1 MPDLKKKVMSD
12 VCQIYLS
19 SCYFS
24 LLKTVFDNV
33 TEGVDTNV
41 DCVAKSPIISHGRDQ
56 DVCYK

>member
-1 MPDLKKKVMSD
+1 MSD